1 MTTQSLAI
9 PNAAQMKSPVKKSRA
24 KKATTAKTSTKKPQR
39 VEDLLE
45 EGSISWEDWKK
56 SPDGLALQKWED
68 EHPEEAEQIR
78 REVLEEMGLAG

>member
-9 PNAAQMKSPVKKSRA
+9 PNAPQMKSPVKKA
-24 KKATTAKTSTKKPQR
+24 KKTSTAKSSTKKPQR

>member
-1 MTTQSLAI
+1 MTTPSLAI
-9 PNAAQMKSPVKKSRA
+9 PTAAPQMKSAVKKA
-24 KKATTAKTSTKKPQR
+24 KKTLIAKSPNKKIQR

-78 REVLEEMGLAG
+78 QEVLKEMGLAL

>member
-9 PNAAQMKSPVKKSRA
+9 PNAPQMKSPVKKSRA
-24 KKATTAKTSTKKPQR
+24 KKATTAKQTKKPQR

-56 SPDGLALQKWED
+56 TPTALALKKWRE
-68 EHPEEAEQIR
+68 ENPEEAKKIHE
-78 REVLEEMGLAG
+78 EVLRECGVID